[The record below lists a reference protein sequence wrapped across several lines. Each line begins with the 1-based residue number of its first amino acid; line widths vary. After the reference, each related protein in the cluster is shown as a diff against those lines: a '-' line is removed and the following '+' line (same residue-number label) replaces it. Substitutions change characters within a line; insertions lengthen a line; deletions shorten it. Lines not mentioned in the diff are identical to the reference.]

1 MRSTI
6 AGALILS
13 LSVPSLAAAETASG
27 SEVSWRKVQQLSP
40 GTTITLTATGTS
52 PRRCYVLAADDTTL
66 RVLSIS
72 DLGLPPETVKLLKQ
86 AAADHPALF
95 IAAPG
100 TAAELGGQVVLR
112 LSGLS
117 VAGQRVAD
125 YERVVQTVA
134 RADVESGVVILA
146 DAPIKTGMDRP
157 SKIVL
162 AAGVSLAACMAFYL
176 FMKAAFK

>member
-1 MRSTI
+1 MAEMRPEPKPCLLSHSPMRRAAMRSTI

-72 DLGLPPETVKLLKQ
+72 ELGLSAETVKLLRQ

-95 IAAPG
+95 IA
-100 TAAELGGQVVLR
+100 
-112 LSGLS
+112 
-117 VAGQRVAD
+117 
-125 YERVVQTVA
+125 
-134 RADVESGVVILA
+134 
-146 DAPIKTGMDRP
+146 
-157 SKIVL
+157 
-162 AAGVSLAACMAFYL
+162 
-176 FMKAAFK
+176 